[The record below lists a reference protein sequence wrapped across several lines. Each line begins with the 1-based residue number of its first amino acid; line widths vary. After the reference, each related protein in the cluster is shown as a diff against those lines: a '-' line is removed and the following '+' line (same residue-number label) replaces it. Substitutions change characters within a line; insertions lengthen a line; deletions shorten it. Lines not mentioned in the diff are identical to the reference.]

1 MKKKRE
7 VKFGLQRWKEG
18 GGVEI
23 KREVTW
29 DGGFCCGVVGGL
41 SEIVLRDHE
50 GGRVRRQGREC
61 RVVLWKLWARGVL
74 LNKAEAE
81 AVAKGYEYFKNA
93 TCYELEALL
102 TSSSELTLAP
112 EAALTMLE
120 ALLSRKSFA
129 SSSSYRSLY
138 NEVWKAY
145 EEYCIHDDSDALQK
159 RLVAAYNS
167 YDGADTVSEREQLSL
182 PRRRRNVLRAGM
194 DVELEAGLDV
204 LAELRTARVPDGVRG
219 AFSRAC

>member
-1 MKKKRE
+1 MRSGSHPDERSLKA
-7 VKFGLQRWKEG
+7 FCGPSSQMLSALQ
-18 GGVEI
+18 
-23 KREVTW
+23 
-29 DGGFCCGVVGGL
+29 
-41 SEIVLRDHE
+41 
-50 GGRVRRQGREC
+50 
-61 RVVLWKLWARGVL
+61 
-74 LNKAEAE
+74 
-81 AVAKGYEYFKNA
+81 AKNGSG
-93 TCYELEALL
+93 
-102 TSSSELTLAP
+102 SSPAA
-112 EAALTMLE
+112 AALTMLE

-129 SSSSYRSLY
+129 SSGAYRSLN

-194 DVELEAGLDV
+194 DVESEAGLDV
-204 LAELRTARVPDGVRG
+204 VLAELGTARVPDGVRG

>member
-1 MKKKRE
+1 MVSRYQND
-7 VKFGLQRWKEG
+7 LQKVHEAEEAAGVSGANRARDEG
-18 GGVEI
+18 YKG
-23 KREVTW
+23 R
-29 DGGFCCGVVGGL
+29 
-41 SEIVLRDHE
+41 IVLW
-50 GGRVRRQGREC
+50 G
-61 RVVLWKLWARGVL
+61 LWARGVR

-81 AVAKGYEYFKNA
+81 AVARDYKKFKNA
-93 TCYELEALL
+93 SCRELEALL
-102 TSSSELTLAP
+102 TSSSGLTLAP

-129 SSSSYRSLY
+129 SSGAYRSLY

-194 DVELEAGLDV
+194 DLEAGLDVV